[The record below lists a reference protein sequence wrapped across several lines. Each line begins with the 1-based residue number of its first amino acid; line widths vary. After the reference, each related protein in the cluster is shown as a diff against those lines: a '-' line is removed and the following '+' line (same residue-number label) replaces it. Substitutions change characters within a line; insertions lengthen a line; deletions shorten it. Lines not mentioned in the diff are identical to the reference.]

1 MTEPCV
7 DAPRPARRFGAPRNW
22 RVRFLAA
29 LAETSNVRA
38 AAQEA
43 EISLSWVYQT
53 KREDRDFAEAW
64 LAALCEGYD
73 RLELELLAR
82 LRSGEGS
89 GGYRAADAPRRYD
102 NATALRL
109 LLAHRETRARYMAQQ
124 DNVSAEAVRASIED
138 KLARLREQV
147 LLREA
152 DERAAE
158 RAAQPS
164 GQRPDPGLAG
174 HG

>member
-7 DAPRPARRFGAPRNW
+7 DAPHPARRLRAPRNW
-22 RVRFLAA
+22 RMRFLAA

-82 LRSGEGS
+82 LRSGEGK
-89 GGYRAADAPRRYD
+89 AADAPRRYD

-147 LLREA
+147 LRREA
-152 DERAAE
+152 DERT
-158 RAAQPS
+158 
-164 GQRPDPGLAG
+164 GG